1 MTSEWEIL
9 LRVARAALFGGVIGF
24 DRELRNK
31 PVGVRTHMLVAMG
44 SATPA
49 R

>member
-1 MTSEWEIL
+1 
-9 LRVARAALFGGVIGF
+9 VALAAPFGGVIGF
-24 DRELRNK
+24 DRKIHNK
-31 PVGVRTHMLVAMG
+31 PAGVRTHMLVAMG